1 MSENTKQTKTDKGW
15 SVTWANIYLD
25 QSQKEA
31 AKLFCADP
39 ERVVNMAE
47 TLLTDGYTI
56 SFAFSEKSDS
66 VVCTLTGKTCSEE
79 NKGVAM
85 ATHAGSM
92 ESALF
97 RALYKH
103 YVVCDNRSWLEVA
116 ASFSY
121 PQP

>member
-1 MSENTKQTKTDKGW
+1 MSDDMKSSKKTNTW
-15 SVTWANIYLD
+15 SVKWANIYLD
-25 QSQKEA
+25 QAQKEA

-47 TLLTDGYTI
+47 TLLTDGYSI
-56 SFAFSEKSDS
+56 SFAFSEKSDA
-66 VVCTLTGKTCSEE
+66 VVCTITGKSCDGG

-85 ATHAGSM
+85 ATHGGSM

-97 RALYKH
+97 RALFKH
-103 YVVCDNRSWLEVA
+103 YVVCADCSWLEVA
-116 ASFSY
+116 ESYSY

>member
-1 MSENTKQTKTDKGW
+1 MSENTKSNKTDKSW
-15 SVTWANIYLD
+15 SVKWANIYLD
-25 QSQKEA
+25 QAQKEA

-56 SFAFSEKSDS
+56 SFAFSEKSDA

-85 ATHAGSM
+85 ATQGGSM

-103 YVVCDNRSWLEVA
+103 YVLCADCSWLEMA
-116 ASFSY
+116 ANFSY